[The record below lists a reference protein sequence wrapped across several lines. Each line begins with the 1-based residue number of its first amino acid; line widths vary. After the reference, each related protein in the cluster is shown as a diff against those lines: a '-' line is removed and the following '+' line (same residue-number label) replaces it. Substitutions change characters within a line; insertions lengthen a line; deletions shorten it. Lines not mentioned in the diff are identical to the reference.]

1 MDARSAS
8 AMRRGFDD
16 ELYHRVAEYAE
27 IGAFSQAERLAAETA
42 ERFHG
47 DHEALLTDDD
57 YWHRMRAAFSDR
69 EILELL
75 VLVGYC
81 IGVGRTLA
89 LLDIAN
95 DCELNLTRDPAEAER
110 LPVVEP

>member
-1 MDARSAS
+1 
-8 AMRRGFDD
+8 MRRGFDE
-16 ELYHRVAEYAE
+16 ELYHRVAEYRE
-27 IGAFSQAERLAAETA
+27 IGAFTDAERLAAETA

-47 DHEALLTDDD
+47 DHEALMGDDE
-57 YWHRMRAAFSDR
+57 YWSRMRASFSDR

-75 VLVGYC
+75 VLIGYC

-95 DCELNLTRDPAEAER
+95 DCELSLTRDP
-110 LPVVEP
+110 VIEP

>member
-1 MDARSAS
+1 
-8 AMRRGFDD
+8 MRNGFGED
-16 ELYHRVAEYAE
+16 LYHLVADYRE
-27 IGAFSQAERLAAETA
+27 IGAFSEAERLAAETA

-47 DHEALLTDDD
+47 DHEATISDDE
-57 YWHRMRAAFSDR
+57 YWSRMRAVFSDR

-81 IGVGRTLA
+81 VGVGRTLA

-95 DCELNLTRDPAEAER
+95 DCELNLTRDPDG
-110 LPVVEP
+110 PFTSPIV